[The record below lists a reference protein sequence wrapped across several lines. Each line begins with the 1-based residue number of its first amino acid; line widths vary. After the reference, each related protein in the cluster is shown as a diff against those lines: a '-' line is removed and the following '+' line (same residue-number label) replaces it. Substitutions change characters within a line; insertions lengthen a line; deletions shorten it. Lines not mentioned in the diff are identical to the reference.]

1 MTTKLW
7 GVAAAA
13 LIFTAPFAKADEW
26 VKTKESDDGPANAKG
41 NVEYREEEKAGVKF
55 VVIKVNVTTRV
66 KGYGKTGRGHAI
78 YTIFD
83 KDGKPYKI
91 IDSRKYCSTGTKKE
105 KEEDHSTEVRIL
117 KDSFFNNLDSDM
129 LVVFA
134 EDKGGVPNT
143 GGDWA
148 KWIKEVAGPELMKVR
163 DEVAKAAKGTI
174 KEGGNWIIQKRK

>member
-1 MTTKLW
+1 MSKLLCA
-7 GVAAAA
+7 VAAVA
-13 LIFTAPFAKADEW
+13 LGSAPPARADEW
-26 VKTKESDDGPANAKG
+26 VKTKEGDNGPTTAKG
-41 NVEYREEEKAGVKF
+41 NVEYREETKAGVTF
-55 VVIKVNVTTRV
+55 VIIKVNVTTKV

-83 KDGKPYKI
+83 KDGKPYKV
-91 IDSRKYCSTGTKKE
+91 IDARKYCSTGTKKE

-117 KDSFFNNLDSDM
+117 KDSFCNNLDSDM
-129 LVVFA
+129 LVVYA

-148 KWIKEVAGPELMKVR
+148 KWIKEVAGPELAKVW